1 MNGDAFLDKDQQEV
15 ARLQSVIIDA
25 LKAMDDGCY
34 GDARRILKT
43 GRADALKPVS
53 LVLTKPGAA

>member
-1 MNGDAFLDKDQQEV
+1 MNANAILDKDQQEV
-15 ARLQSVIIDA
+15 VRLQGIIAAA

-43 GRADALKPVS
+43 GRAGPV
-53 LVLTKPGAA
+53 LAVTGILTKGEA